1 MIILY
6 PCQNT
11 PEDAELA
18 FSWRNDPET
27 VAAAYYPRPKSRDS
41 FLMEFRECYFRMPE
55 FSPVFILKDGLP
67 AGFIRFE
74 ASEQPDMPSKTVMEI
89 MINVAPAYRRTG
101 TGTAALEAL
110 KPYMKTKG
118 ADALIADIRKENAAS
133 RRLFEKAG
141 FALLHEREEIIEKI
155 NEKCRIL
162 CYRYLL

>member
-1 MIILY
+1 MITLY

-74 ASEQPDMPSKTVMEI
+74 ASEQPDMPVKSNIVRTTVPI
-89 MINVAPAYRRTG
+89 KRKIDFP
-101 TGTAALEAL
+101 
-110 KPYMKTKG
+110 
-118 ADALIADIRKENAAS
+118 LIIKYCLS
-133 RRLFEKAG
+133 IKY
-141 FALLHEREEIIEKI
+141 I
-155 NEKCRIL
+155 
-162 CYRYLL
+162 